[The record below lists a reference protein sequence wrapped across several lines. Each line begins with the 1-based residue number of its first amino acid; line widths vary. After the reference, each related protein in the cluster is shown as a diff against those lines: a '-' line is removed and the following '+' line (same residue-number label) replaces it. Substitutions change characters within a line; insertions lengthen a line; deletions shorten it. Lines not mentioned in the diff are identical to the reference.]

1 VSVHNIEI
9 NRYVIADLDV
19 SDAIA
24 DRDDVAVSSCSTIR
38 SALATEHVTSENHT
52 HRTPSGQLVD
62 PLAHESNG
70 LRS

>member
-24 DRDDVAVSSCSTIR
+24 DRDAVSSCSTIR